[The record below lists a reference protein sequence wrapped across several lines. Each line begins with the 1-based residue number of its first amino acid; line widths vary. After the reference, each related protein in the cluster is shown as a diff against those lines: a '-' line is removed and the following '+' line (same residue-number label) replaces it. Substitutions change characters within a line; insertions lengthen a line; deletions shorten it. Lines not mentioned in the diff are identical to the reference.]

1 MKHFIIEITYT
12 VPVDQLG
19 DVTPEHRA
27 FLQTGYDSGLLLFSG
42 PQVPRVGGIVVARA
56 ASLEEIQQFF
66 ADDPYQKKGLGA
78 YRFVEFNPVKNQAFM
93 EPWL

>member
-1 MKHFIIEITYT
+1 MKHFIVEITYS
-12 VPVDQLG
+12 VPADQLG

-27 FLQTGYDSGLLLFSG
+27 FLQTGYDSGLLLLSG

-56 ASLEEIQQFF
+56 DSLEEIQRFF
-66 ADDPYQKKGLGA
+66 ADDPYQKKGLA
-78 YRFVEFNPVKNQAFM
+78 TYRFIEFNPVKNQAFI

>member
-1 MKHFIIEITYT
+1 MKHFIVEITYT
-12 VPVDQLG
+12 LPAEQVT
-19 DVTPEHRA
+19 DVTPDHRV
-27 FLQTGYDSGLLLFSG
+27 FLQSGYDSGMLLFSG

-66 ADDPYQKKGLGA
+66 ADDPYLKRGA
-78 YRFVEFNPVKNQAFM
+78 ATYRFIEFNPVKYQAFM